1 MDDHHNGWRHLVLP
15 IATDDSLI
23 MESVLSAV
31 AFHFSANI
39 SDRLLNSNVLY
50 GAAIKSLRQRQDL
63 SVYNV
68 YERQIIV
75 LCLLVLIAATIVNG
89 TSDFRLLFNLLDS
102 AWNAAG
108 GEQALVHGELGLF
121 LLRQVLK

>member
-1 MDDHHNGWRHLVLP
+1 MD
-15 IATDDSLI
+15 
-23 MESVLSAV
+23 SVLSVV

-39 SDRLLNSNVLY
+39 SDQLLNSATLY
-50 GAAIKSLRQRQDL
+50 GAAINSLRQRQDL
-63 SVYNV
+63 SAYTI
-68 YERQIIV
+68 YERQIVV
-75 LCLLVLIAATIVNG
+75 LSLLVLIAATIVNG

-108 GEQALVHGELGLF
+108 GEQDLVHGELGIF